1 MKPLLTSRFEEAL
14 IFATHLHASQLRKDT
29 EIPYIAHLLSV
40 ASLVITHGGNEDEAI
55 AALLHD
61 SIEDQG
67 VTAASLETRFGK
79 TVADIVEA
87 CTDADVTPKP
97 PWRARKEKYLSH
109 LAAASPSVK
118 LVAAADKLDNL
129 RAIIAD
135 FRMLGPAL
143 WTRFNAG
150 YEDQVW
156 YFRGCAKAV
165 QGAPASLVKELE
177 AAVQQLE
184 SLENEYIP
192 GSLGQ

>member
-14 IFATHLHASQLRKDT
+14 IFATHLHVTQLRKGT

-40 ASLVITHGGNEDEAI
+40 SSLVITHGGNEDEAI

-67 VTAASLETRFGK
+67 ANPALLAAQFGK
-79 TVADIVEA
+79 AVADIVEA
-87 CTDADVTPKP
+87 CTDTDVTPKP
-97 PWRARKEKYLSH
+97 PWRARKEKYLPH

-129 RAIIAD
+129 RAILTD
-135 FRMLGPAL
+135 YRMLGPAL
-143 WTRFNAG
+143 WSRFNAG

-156 YFRGCAKAV
+156 YFRGCAKAL
-165 QGAPASLVKELE
+165 QGGPASLVKELE
-177 AAVQQLE
+177 TAVQQLE
-184 SLENEYIP
+184 Q
-192 GSLGQ
+192 LGK